1 MTSAAPAALAA
12 ADNDLPCPADTLQA
26 RFATIWREQMHDV
39 PMVNPRL
46 RVQAVGFVPWDQ
58 HWLGVLVTPW
68 FMNLVLMPRV
78 AAHWHA
84 IGERQS
90 RHHVF
95 PAGVFEF
102 ISNQDAVLGNYQ
114 ACSLFS
120 PMFEFADHDAAVATA
135 TSALA
140 ALFDAGSRQAVDV
153 PAAQTQTQAQAQAQ
167 AAVQGATPGAT
178 AAPATAERP
187 VAPEP
192 KTALSKRDFLFGG
205 KARADRG
212 T

>member
-1 MTSAAPAALAA
+1 MTSALHTAGATPPGP
-12 ADNDLPCPADTLQA
+12 DDLPCPAAALEQ
-26 RFATIWREQMHDV
+26 RFSTILREHMHDV
-39 PMVNPRL
+39 PMVNPAL
-46 RVQAVGFVPWDQ
+46 RVQAVGFAPWSE

-78 AAHWHA
+78 QAHWHA

-90 RHHVF
+90 RHHVL

-140 ALFDAGSRQAVDV
+140 ALFDAGNRQPSDV
-153 PAAQTQTQAQAQAQ
+153 PPVQAPSAALAG
-167 AAVQGATPGAT
+167 AAGP
-178 AAPATAERP
+178 AAPTTKAEPDAKRDTKA
-187 VAPEP
+187 V
-192 KTALSKRDFLFGG
+192 LSKRDFLFGSKG
-205 KARADRG
+205 RADRG
-212 T
+212 A